1 MAYSARRVTA
11 RPKDL
16 RAVREPPLSALPWGS
31 LSLSLYLPHYEGEH
45 PRSCA
50 MLDALYR
57 SEHCRELVDECRQ
70 LTAFS
75 VSSKSKSGFLQIA
88 DRYSRLGGAEEWR
101 SPN

>member
-1 MAYSARRVTA
+1 
-11 RPKDL
+11 
-16 RAVREPPLSALPWGS
+16 
-31 LSLSLYLPHYEGEH
+31 
-45 PRSCA
+45 